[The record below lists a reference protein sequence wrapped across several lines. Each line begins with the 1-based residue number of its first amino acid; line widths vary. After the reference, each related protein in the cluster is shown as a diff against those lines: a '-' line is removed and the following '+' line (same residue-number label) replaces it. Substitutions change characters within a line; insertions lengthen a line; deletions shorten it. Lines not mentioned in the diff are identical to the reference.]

1 MEIKVFKDVS
11 KKDTTYA
18 SLTASQWIFIFSLVG
33 YLVIDV
39 FNAVYEVV
47 PVGVLRLI
55 LFPIIGLIAFNAMFR
70 PHGLKFRTWLKLTI
84 NFHTTIQTRI
94 YEKEG
99 ERKKNYVSQDFKP
112 NKAIQEAAPRGN
124 K

>member
-11 KKDTTYA
+11 KKDTTF
-18 SLTASQWIFIFSLVG
+18 SGLTFSQWLLILSLVG
-33 YLVIDV
+33 FLVIDV
-39 FNAVYEVV
+39 LNAFYN
-47 PVGVLRLI
+47 VLPSGIVRIL
-55 LFPIIGLIAFNAMFR
+55 LFPIIGLLAFNAMFR

-84 NFHTTIQTRI
+84 RYHTTIQTRI

-112 NKAIQEAAPRGN
+112 SKEIQEAAPRRGN
-124 K
+124 